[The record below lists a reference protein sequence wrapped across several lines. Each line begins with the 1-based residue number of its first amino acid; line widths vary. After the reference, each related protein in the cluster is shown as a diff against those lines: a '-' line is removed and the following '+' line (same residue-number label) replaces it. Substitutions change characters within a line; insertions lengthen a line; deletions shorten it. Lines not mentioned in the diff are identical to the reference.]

1 MQFTTEIADN
11 AKFKILLLDANILI
25 PFLDQKYADQEHRDE
40 IVDELARL
48 VSLDIDLIYPQ
59 PCYLEILNYFR
70 GKWIYMAC
78 ERLVRYQPRLVPFQV
93 GGILKAAEQRRLA
106 SDHDRYLYDSEIKT
120 IRNLTYSKGNLWK
133 GISSAVSGQILKLEK
148 ELTKSKIHYA
158 KFDSIYYPLADKSN
172 WPKWDGMHKLIEDHL
187 LGSSDAAILNMA
199 KYSTIDGF
207 ISNDSDLSIAASNG
221 AYDASKFFRI

>member
-48 VSLDIDLIYPQ
+48 VSLGIDLIYPQ

-70 GKWIYMAC
+70 GKWIYVAC

-93 GGILKAAEQRRLA
+93 SGILKSAEQRRLT

-172 WPKWDGMHKLIEDHL
+172 RLNGMECI
-187 LGSSDAAILNMA
+187 N
-199 KYSTIDGF
+199 
-207 ISNDSDLSIAASNG
+207 
-221 AYDASKFFRI
+221 